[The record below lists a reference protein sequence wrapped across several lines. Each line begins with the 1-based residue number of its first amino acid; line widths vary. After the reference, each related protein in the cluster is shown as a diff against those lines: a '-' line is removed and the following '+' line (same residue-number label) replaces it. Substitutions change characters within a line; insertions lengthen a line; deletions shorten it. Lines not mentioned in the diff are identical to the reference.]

1 MSHSNAVD
9 RATILED
16 IAEDFKQVYFI
27 YQLDTEQFIYLGAAF
42 RLVWE
47 TDEASVRQHPGSL
60 RDYLHPDDQ
69 KFVEEQFYKLKAD
82 QQPKSIEFRINTP
95 SQITKWICMS
105 AGFYRSP
112 TITGNLMGGFF
123 HEITKNKEYLHTTL
137 NFNAKKNAT
146 LEVLSHDLATP
157 FTNIQ
162 GMIDLMEHQVQEGN
176 ADVNELMAYIKRDA
190 QRGSDLI
197 RDFVG
202 NEFLESSQVVLYK
215 ERFDVKA
222 VIEEIMADYKR
233 GESLVSKQFL
243 FISPETPVY
252 VEADQL
258 KFMQVLNN
266 LISNAIKF
274 SQDDGKITI
283 TVEDRPTSTYFS
295 VQDNG
300 IGVPLDLQPFLFDK
314 FTKARREGI
323 KGEKSVGLGLNIIKN
338 IVQLHQGR
346 VWCQSLENSGTTF
359 FIELPKAS
367 LT

>member
-1 MSHSNAVD
+1 MSNSNTVD

-16 IAEDFKQVYFI
+16 IAKDFKQIYFI
-27 YQLDTEQFIYLGAAF
+27 YQLDTEQFIYLNPAF
-42 RLVWE
+42 RQVWE
-47 TDEASVRQHPGSL
+47 ISEENIHQHPGL
-60 RDYLHPDDQ
+60 LWNYLHPDDK
-69 KFVEEQFYKLKAD
+69 KFVEEQFYKLKDD
-82 QQPKSIEFRINTP
+82 QQPKIIEFRINTP
-95 SQITKWICMS
+95 SQITKWICIS
-105 AGFYRSP
+105 AGFYRSQDSAGSL
-112 TITGNLMGGFF
+112 IGGFI

-137 NFNAKKNAT
+137 NFNAKKDAT

-176 ADVNELMAYIKRDA
+176 ADVRELMTYIKRDA

-202 NEFLESSQVVLYK
+202 NEFLESSQVMLYK
-215 ERFDVKA
+215 ERFNVKA
-222 VIEEIMADYKR
+222 VIEKMMADYKR
-233 GESLVSKQFL
+233 GESLVAKQFT
-243 FISPETPVY
+243 FISPEKPVY
-252 VEADQL
+252 FEADQL

-274 SQDDGKITI
+274 TQDDGKITI
-283 TVEDRPTSTYFS
+283 TVEDRPTSTYFT

-300 IGVPLDLQPFLFDK
+300 IGVPLDVQPFLFDK

-338 IVQLHQGR
+338 IVELHQGK
-346 VWCQSLENSGTTF
+346 VWFQSQENAGTTF
-359 FIELPKAS
+359 FIEIPKAG
-367 LT
+367 